1 MTVVEEWIEKFEYEV
16 LVIDTLSR
24 AIYGD
29 QDRVDV
35 MTPALAPI
43 QEMSQRLDVDVV
55 MIDHHKKAS
64 PELSTYE
71 AITHLLGSTAKGAVA
86 DSIWGLYAPKEMV
99 SQRLLVTGRD
109 LEPRT
114 FDLICDKS
122 TFRWSEG
129 TGINI
134 GRVSKRKQEVVEAL
148 ENISRGK
155 VADIARE
162 VENVRDDDVEV
173 NVGSIHN
180 ILTELQLAG
189 MIQQEIHGSRN
200 EKWYSLRE

>member
-1 MTVVEEWIEKFEYEV
+1 MTIVEEWIEKFGYEV
-16 LVIDTLSR
+16 VVIDTLSC
-24 AIYGD
+24 AIHGD

-35 MTPALAPI
+35 MTSALAPI
-43 QEMSQRLDVDVV
+43 QEMSQRLNIDVV

-114 FDLICDKS
+114 FDLICDKA

-129 TGINI
+129 TGMNVQM
-134 GRVSKRKQEVVEAL
+134 VSKRKQEIIEAL
-148 ENISRGK
+148 ENISRGR

-180 ILTELQLAG
+180 LLTELQLTG
-189 MIQQEIHGSRN
+189 MIQLEIHGNQN
-200 EKWYSLRE
+200 EKWYSLRK